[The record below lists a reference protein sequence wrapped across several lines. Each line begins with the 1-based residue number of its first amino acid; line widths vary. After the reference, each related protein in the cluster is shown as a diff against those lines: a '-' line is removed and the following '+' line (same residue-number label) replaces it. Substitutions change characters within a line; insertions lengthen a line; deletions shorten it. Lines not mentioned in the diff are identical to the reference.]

1 MLVDRSQFPL
11 LAGAPALRYL
21 DSAATAQKPQAVLDA
36 IRDYYT
42 HDNANPHRGA
52 YELSVRATERYHA
65 ARLSVAR
72 FIGAQAD
79 ADTVLFTR
87 GATEA
92 MNLVANTYGT
102 ANVRAGDRIVVTR
115 MEHHANFVP
124 WQQLA
129 KRVGAEFV
137 IVELTPSGEIDLD
150 AMRAALQ
157 GPVRIVALPH
167 VSNVLGTINPVAEIA
182 AMAHA
187 AGAVVVCDGA
197 QAVPH
202 IAVDVHALGVD
213 FYAFSGHKLGGPT
226 GIGALWGKRALLEQM
241 PPWQLG
247 GDMIEFVRDDDTS
260 WNVIP
265 HKFEAGT
272 PNVGGAVGM
281 GAACDWLHALG
292 IDRVRAHEQTLVA
305 QALTALH
312 AIDGVT
318 TYGPPAERRSGAV
331 SFSVE
336 GVHPHDLAQL
346 LDAEGIC
353 VRAGHHCA
361 QPLMRFIGQPATARA
376 SFWVYNDASDVTA
389 LATAVR
395 RAKERFGV

>member
-1 MLVDRSQFPL
+1 
-11 LAGAPALRYL
+11 
-21 DSAATAQKPQAVLDA
+21 
-36 IRDYYT
+36 
-42 HDNANPHRGA
+42 
-52 YELSVRATERYHA
+52 
-65 ARLSVAR
+65 VAR

-102 ANVRAGDRIVVTR
+102 VNVRAGDRIVVTR

-129 KRVGAEFV
+129 KRAGAEFV

-167 VSNVLGTINPVAEIA
+167 VSNVLGTINPVSEIA
-182 AMAHA
+182 VMAHA

-281 GAACDWLHALG
+281 GAGCDWLLALG

-305 QALTALH
+305 QALTELH

-361 QPLMRFIGQPATARA
+361 QPLMRFIGQPATVRA
-376 SFWVYNDASDVTA
+376 SFWVYSDASDVTA
-389 LATAVR
+389 LAGAVR